1 MCPPWASPSSSAPHA
16 SQWQGPY
23 HARELKRAG
32 LLSKGGIHGMQSRAE
47 RGSQSSTGNP
57 WGKVCHVSVICGSRT
72 SIQLSGGAMCGTAT
86 QPGFRLSQLSSP
98 LTLKILYSLPLYP
111 LPHRST
117 AWHLFFLSPI
127 PAPPTAKVPN
137 KPNLSAHHHLPSPG
151 LSYTPCTPRA
161 LNESSLT
168 FVLWL
173 FGLR

>member
-111 LPHRST
+111 LPHIVPQPGTSFFSCLFQPHPLLRSRT
-117 AWHLFFLSPI
+117 NPISLLTTTFLH
-127 PAPPTAKVPN
+127 PA
-137 KPNLSAHHHLPSPG
+137 SH
-151 LSYTPCTPRA
+151 TPRVP
-161 LNESSLT
+161 L
-168 FVLWL
+168 
-173 FGLR
+173 GL